1 MVGNHGS
8 IVGTC
13 LRAWL
18 YRDRSALTPLLF
30 LHFLLP
36 RLLRLL
42 RLIRLLLPLLPLP
55 LFILI
60 IFYAN
65 EYLSGAEGHVVVHFS
80 FEPAAFSP
88 PDLDYATAIVHSG
101 EGIR

>member
-1 MVGNHGS
+1 MS
-8 IVGTC
+8 TS
-13 LRAWL
+13 WL

-42 RLIRLLLPLLPLP
+42 RLIRLIRLLLPLLPLP

-65 EYLSGAEGHVVVHFS
+65 EYLSGAERHVVVHFS
-80 FEPAAFSP
+80 FVSAAFSP
-88 PDLDYATAIVHSG
+88 PDLDYATVIVHSG